1 MVGCRLSEK
10 PEASLGR
17 EHSAPNTI
25 WLQLQDFHLFSFFFF
40 FFRISVYDFVS
51 EKVVSGSSQVNKNH
65 SRYFQQNLTSGIG
78 NIGDGRAEK
87 PNNGQCGY

>member
-40 FFRISVYDFVS
+40 FLGFLYMILFLRKLYQGPV
-51 EKVVSGSSQVNKNH
+51 K
-65 SRYFQQNLTSGIG
+65 
-78 NIGDGRAEK
+78 
-87 PNNGQCGY
+87 